1 PAPSDTMAPAPP
13 HPLGREG
20 LRPFE
25 RLRATLAVEDR
36 NRRRVPLDLG
46 DVVRHDEVD
55 VRLFDEGHRT
65 RLQVRLAD
73 ARFRLEADQGLLRA
87 LAEPIDDLVRWL
99 QVQRQIT
106 MAARGRAC
114 CV

>member
-1 PAPSDTMAPAPP
+1 MIRRPP
-13 HPLGREG
+13 RSTLFPYTTLFRS
-20 LRPFE
+20 
-25 RLRATLAVEDR
+25 LAVEDR

-87 LAEPIDDLVRWL
+87 LAEPIEDLGRWL
-99 QVQRQIT
+99 QVQTQNPI
-106 MAARGRAC
+106 AARDLAGFLRPR
-114 CV
+114 